1 MPFAELIVGCWANI
15 DKNGMDFGSTRDK
28 YFSNGTKCIE
38 VAIWKSGVRSL
49 YKASAKWH
57 IAKNVLTEE
66 ITEIDKKA
74 VKAFGFKKGFT
85 SRAYIQSLD
94 SEHLVLKQLDS
105 GARRIVKPVVL
116 TRVEKG

>member
-1 MPFAELIVGCWANI
+1 MPLTKLIVGCWANI

-28 YFSNGTKCIE
+28 YYSNGTKTIE
-38 VAIWKSGVRSL
+38 VAIWKSGTRYS
-49 YKASAKWH
+49 YNATAKWH

-74 VKAFGFKKGFT
+74 VKAFGFKKGFI

-94 SEHLVLKQLDS
+94 SEHLVLKQLNS
-105 GARRIVKPVVL
+105 GVRHLVKPVIL
-116 TRVEKG
+116 TRLKN